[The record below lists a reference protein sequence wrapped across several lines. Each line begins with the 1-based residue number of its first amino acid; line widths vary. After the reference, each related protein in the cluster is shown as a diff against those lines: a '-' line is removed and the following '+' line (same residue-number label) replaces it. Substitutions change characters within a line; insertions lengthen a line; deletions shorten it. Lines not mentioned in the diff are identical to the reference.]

1 MNVDFT
7 NDIIKLK
14 TKEVVYRP
22 FRESCEDNIYVY
34 EEREDKIVKVA
45 FKNVESIA
53 NYFNHLG
60 LEWDQKEYDSE
71 HRLLRILP
79 SLEEAEVVAADPQWD
94 LDNLKPQTP
103 KESNFEST
111 RKVEDIPHLAVE
123 LREVDHPI
131 GFDEKSESSEQ
142 KDYSE
147 LWAQVNSQESTA
159 MPMFMKGDMVKNINP
174 ECKHYQSEGQVID
187 VKELH
192 SAIDVKD
199 HAMMTEDEAMMRKMY
214 ALMEE
219 DEAMMR
225 KLIGMMREDEAM
237 MRKMYAL
244 MRKDEAMMRRLM
256 GMMQE
261 DEAMMRRLMGMMEED
276 EAMMKKNRIGYAI
289 SYKTINEGMN
299 WNKGEI
305 LEKTPDQLE
314 KIESMMR
321 RPMM

>member
-1 MNVDFT
+1 MNIDFT

-14 TKEVVYRP
+14 RREVVYRP
-22 FRESCEDNIYVY
+22 FRQQNSESVY
-34 EEREDKIVKVA
+34 IFEEREDKIVKVA
-45 FKNVESIA
+45 FENVESIA
-53 NYFNHLG
+53 NYLSHVG
-60 LEWDQKEYDSE
+60 YDWDKNNYDNE
-71 HRLLRILP
+71 QRLFKLLP
-79 SLEEAEVVAADPQWD
+79 ELQSAEVVAADPQWNV
-94 LDNLKPQTP
+94 DNLKPQTP

-111 RKVEDIPHLAVE
+111 RKIEDVPHLAE
-123 LREVDHPI
+123 EHREVDHPI
-131 GFDEKSESSEQ
+131 GFDERSESSEE

-174 ECKHYQSEGQVID
+174 ECKHYQSEGEVMD

-192 SAIDVKD
+192 SAMDIKD
-199 HAMMTEDEAMMRKMY
+199 YAMMTEDEAMMRKMY
-214 ALMEE
+214 ALMKE
-219 DEAMMR
+219 
-225 KLIGMMREDEAM
+225 
-237 MRKMYAL
+237 
-244 MRKDEAMMRRLM
+244 DEAMMRRLM

-261 DEAMMRRLMGMMEED
+261 DEAMMRKLRAMMEED

-289 SYKTINEGMN
+289 SYKTTNEGMN
-299 WNKGEI
+299 WMKGEV

>member
-14 TKEVVYRP
+14 RREVVYKP
-22 FRESCEDNIYVY
+22 FRQQNSESVY
-34 EEREDKIVKVA
+34 IFEQREDKIVKVA
-45 FKNVESIA
+45 FDNVESVA
-53 NYFNHLG
+53 NYLSHVG
-60 LEWDQKEYDSE
+60 YDWDKNNYDNE
-71 HRLLRILP
+71 QRLLKFLP
-79 SLEEAEVVAADPQWD
+79 ELESAEVVAADPQWD
-94 LDNLKPQTP
+94 VDNLKPQTP

-131 GFDEKSESSEQ
+131 GFDEKSESSEE

-147 LWAQVNSQESTA
+147 LWARVNSQESTA

-187 VKELH
+187 IKDLH

-225 KLIGMMREDEAM
+225 M
-237 MRKMYAL
+237 
-244 MRKDEAMMRRLM
+244 
-256 GMMQE
+256 
-261 DEAMMRRLMGMMEED
+261 
-276 EAMMKKNRIGYAI
+276 
-289 SYKTINEGMN
+289 
-299 WNKGEI
+299 
-305 LEKTPDQLE
+305 
-314 KIESMMR
+314 
-321 RPMM
+321 

>member
-14 TKEVVYRP
+14 RQEVVYRP
-22 FRESCEDNIYVY
+22 FRQSCENSVYVY
-34 EEREDKIVKVA
+34 EERENEIVKVA
-45 FKNVESIA
+45 FQNVESIA

-71 HRLLRILP
+71 QRLIRILP
-79 SLEEAEVVAADPQWD
+79 DLEKAEVVAADPQWNV
-94 LDNLKPQTP
+94 DNLKPRTAE
-103 KESNFEST
+103 ESIHESA

-131 GFDEKSESSEQ
+131 GFDERSESSEQ

-159 MPMFMKGDMVKNINP
+159 MMFMKGDMVKNINP
-174 ECKHYQSEGQVID
+174 ECKHFQSEGEVVD

-192 SAIDVKD
+192 SAIDIKD
-199 HAMMTEDEAMMRKMY
+199 YAMMSEDEAMMRKMY
-214 ALMEE
+214 ALMKE
-219 DEAMMR
+219 
-225 KLIGMMREDEAM
+225 
-237 MRKMYAL
+237 
-244 MRKDEAMMRRLM
+244 DEAMMRRLM

-261 DEAMMRRLMGMMEED
+261 DEAMMRRLRAMMEED

-289 SYKTINEGMN
+289 SYKTTNEGMN
-299 WNKGEI
+299 WMKGEV